1 MAPRRLITTKQL
13 ASRLVVSE
21 RHIYRLMS
29 AGKLPPPVRIGRCL
43 RWKPENFPGLEDLGR
58 DSQPSDDRR

>member
-1 MAPRRLITTKQL
+1 MEPKRLVTTKQL

-43 RWKPENFPGLEDLGR
+43 RWKLEDFPGLADKGPDH
-58 DSQPSDDRR
+58 DSKTQRR